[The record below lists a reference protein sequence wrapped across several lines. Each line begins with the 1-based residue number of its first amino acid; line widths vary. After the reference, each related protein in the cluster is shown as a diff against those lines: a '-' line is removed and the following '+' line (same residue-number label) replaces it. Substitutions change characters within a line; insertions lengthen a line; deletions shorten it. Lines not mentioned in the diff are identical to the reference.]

1 MLARRAR
8 QAAEVWPLRVLEP
21 RARRD
26 LRVGAQA
33 TSAERPGAGRWQLGG
48 KAAAGT
54 LRQLRQT
61 ATRRG
66 TVCNRETGGKEGDG
80 VLEDG
85 FWAVCGYV
93 GRVWQRVF
101 G

>member
-1 MLARRAR
+1 MLAAG
-8 QAAEVWPLRVLEP
+8 A
-21 RARRD
+21 ARR
-26 LRVGAQA
+26 R
-33 TSAERPGAGRWQLGG
+33 TAGVTAAYGKLG
-48 KAAAGT
+48 
-54 LRQLRQT
+54 QT

-93 GRVWQRVF
+93 GRQFGMGGGLQRVF
-101 G
+101 R